1 MKFSS
6 KSRDDKKGKIEAKSR
21 KTNRK
26 IIEL

>member
-6 KSRDDKKGKIEAKSR
+6 KSRDDKKGKIEAKGR

-26 IIEL
+26 ITEL